1 MKIENLTYQAVQI
14 PHEKPIFP
22 SWFPKKE
29 EKYQYI
35 LLVGI
40 HTDAGI
46 VGYASMEAPF
56 GILDLLVATMK
67 YAREF
72 IIGEDPFHIESIIWK
87 LRNVAR
93 ISTRPWIIENALL
106 DVVGKAC
113 QQPVYK
119 VLGAMRDR
127 VKLYASWA
135 ELRPNEQR
143 REDALRLVAEG
154 FKAVKIRFTADTLK
168 EDISQVEAIRA
179 AVGDKLEI
187 MVDANQGTA
196 VERRKGDFPVL
207 WSYERAR
214 DTAKELEKY
223 NCTWLEEP
231 LYRYNFE
238 GLARLSGEVAI
249 PIAGGEINHGLH
261 EFKQILQ
268 QKCFRIVQ
276 PNCTISEGITQIRK
290 IAAMAEAEG
299 IICNPH
305 AWIPGI
311 GLLQSLHLAASISN
325 CDYLEYPYDPPA
337 LTPKSFQ
344 GILAQE
350 YTVEKDGYMSVPQ
363 APGFGYIL
371 DEEKINRYSLVKG

>member
-1 MKIENLTYQAVQI
+1 MKITDLSYEAIRI

-40 HTDAGI
+40 HTDEGI
-46 VGYASMEAPF
+46 SGYASMEAPF

-67 YAREF
+67 YACEF
-72 IIGEDPFHIESIIWK
+72 VVGEDPFNTEHLIWK

-93 ISTRPWIIENALL
+93 IATRPWVIENALM
-106 DVVGKAC
+106 DVAGKAC
-113 QQPVYK
+113 RKPVYK
-119 VLGAMRDR
+119 MLGAMRDK

-135 ELRPNEQR
+135 EQRPAAQR
-143 REDALRLVAEG
+143 QEDAARLLAEG
-154 FKAVKIRFTADTLK
+154 FRAVKIRFTADTLK
-168 EDISQVEAIRA
+168 EDIAQVEAIRA

-196 VERRKGDFPVL
+196 VERRQGSFPVL

-231 LYRYNFE
+231 LYRYNFA
-238 GLARLSGEVAI
+238 GLARLSAEVAI

-261 EFKQILQ
+261 EFKWLIQ

-290 IAAMAEAEG
+290 IAAMADAEG

-305 AWIPGI
+305 AWIPGSGI
-311 GLLQSLHLAASISN
+311 LQSLHLAASIYN

-344 GILAQE
+344 GIMAQE
-350 YTVEKDGYMSVPQ
+350 YTVEEDGYLSLPQ
-363 APGFGYIL
+363 TPGFGYVL
-371 DEEKINRYSLVKG
+371 DEEKVNKYSLFKG